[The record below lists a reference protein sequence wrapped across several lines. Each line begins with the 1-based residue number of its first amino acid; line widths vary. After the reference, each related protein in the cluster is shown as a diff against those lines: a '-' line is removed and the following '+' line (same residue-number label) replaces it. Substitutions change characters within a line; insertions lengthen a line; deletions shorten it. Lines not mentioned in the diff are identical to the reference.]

1 MADYLDGETVRNTTE
16 IVLTHQETRM
26 AKDGEDKFELQI
38 LGVFT

>member
-26 AKDGEDKFELQI
+26 ARDGEDNSTHKF
-38 LGVFT
+38 